1 MDNKRFE
8 DIARKQNM
16 PIADLSALLKSDL
29 ASMISMHAK
38 YEEEFGKRTFGNENS
53 RMRNQMCIDM
63 YREGIEEYKMRLAK
77 LEQNDNKGTRY
88 YFAVGD
94 GSNMYDGL
102 VSAFGSLRMD

>member
-1 MDNKRFE
+1 MNNQRFE
-8 DIARKQNM
+8 DIERKQTM
-16 PIADLSALLKSDL
+16 PIADLLASLKSEL
-29 ASMISMHAK
+29 ASIISMHAK
-38 YEEEFGKRTFGNENS
+38 YEEEFGKKTFGNENS

-63 YREGIEEYKMRLAK
+63 YRKGIEEYKMRLAK

-102 VSAFGSLRMD
+102 VSAFDSLHMD